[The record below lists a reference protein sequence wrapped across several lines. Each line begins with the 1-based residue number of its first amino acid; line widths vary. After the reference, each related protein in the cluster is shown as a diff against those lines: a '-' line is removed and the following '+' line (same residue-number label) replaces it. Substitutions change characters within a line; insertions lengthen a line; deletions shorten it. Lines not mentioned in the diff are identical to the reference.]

1 MGKWLPV
8 SPVSRGAYYQDTISA
23 SNYNTGG
30 QGHCKQQIT
39 TWYHMEL
46 HHYSLETEGHNH
58 GLGLRSDLIWTYV
71 VDHALPIEA
80 GRKGNL
86 YLVVLCSCI

>member
-1 MGKWLPV
+1 M
-8 SPVSRGAYYQDTISA
+8 A
-23 SNYNTGG
+23 
-30 QGHCKQQIT
+30 
-39 TWYHMEL
+39 
-46 HHYSLETEGHNH
+46 LETEGHNH